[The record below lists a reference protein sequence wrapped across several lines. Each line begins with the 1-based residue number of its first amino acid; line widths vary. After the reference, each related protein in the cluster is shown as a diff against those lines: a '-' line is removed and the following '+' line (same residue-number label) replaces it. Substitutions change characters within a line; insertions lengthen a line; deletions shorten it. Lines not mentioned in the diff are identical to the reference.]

1 MAFCINVYCFY
12 CIALKSQGVGGLDQ
26 NPPYG
31 SATTLER
38 LLNLLT
44 RNEKPEGV
52 LYSSWRWHSVM
63 RNANPLCFSVSGK
76 NFTGNEKFQGNIY
89 PKPEESPE
97 DKWIFIVNNV
107 MSLYDLYETIS
118 GFLFLVSKFSNLC
131 IMLAP
136 HSTALTRRLFY
147 PFPLAK
153 IPSNY
158 RKKSQIT
165 SPHPIF
171 SCALVKTPFFSRFH
185 YAGAAGQK
193 HP

>member
-1 MAFCINVYCFY
+1 MAFNINVYCFY

-97 DKWIFIVNNV
+97 LWITWWYCKTLPGFPFLLWKFSHLTNEYTWYTQFRVR
-107 MSLYDLYETIS
+107 LIS
-118 GFLFLVSKFSNLC
+118 GPLGLQVGRVQAKLGQGSVIK
-131 IMLAP
+131 
-136 HSTALTRRLFY
+136 RRQVRF
-147 PFPLAK
+147 F
-153 IPSNY
+153 
-158 RKKSQIT
+158 
-165 SPHPIF
+165 HP
-171 SCALVKTPFFSRFH
+171 
-185 YAGAAGQK
+185 
-193 HP
+193 